1 MQANNTETIQ
11 AIGLPLTTPDQTLL
25 DLTDQNPPTITQVMM
40 VVLIEAITVKT
51 QTRPKTTLPLM
62 EDILV
67 TTKHI
72 NSQPEE
78 TLAMIDRTRPRQI
91 MAIMIKTD
99 LVPHTEK
106 AITITHELKIKLLIT
121 QNTHHL
127 SKDIIMMEIA
137 TMIEIDLAAVNPE
150 QLSQMMQIL
159 YNHIAAQ
166 EATLDMQSH
175 TGGTGPLVGPF
186 LGVGDRYAHIAAG
199 RTAN

>member
-1 MQANNTETIQ
+1 
-11 AIGLPLTTPDQTLL
+11 
-25 DLTDQNPPTITQVMM
+25 MM

-106 AITITHELKIKLLIT
+106 AITITHKLKIKLLIT

-150 QLSQMMQIL
+150 QLSQMIQIL
-159 YNHIAAQ
+159 YNHTADK
-166 EATLDMQSH
+166 EATLDMQNQI
-175 TGGTGPLVGPF
+175 GGTGPLVGPS
-186 LGVGDRYAHIAAG
+186 LGVGDRSAHIAAG